1 MFEHHVSANMFAL
14 AKEKARTKIN
24 LSEGGSWAVAAM
36 TLNSRH
42 NNFERIPLT
51 NLQFCWAPEEGI
63 AAIIFDVIG
72 PVRLWKPHTDKN
84 HLRSREIVMISCV
97 FKVKKNFDPTRDELP
112 EPEWFLE
119 YEDGDPIPAKVAF
132 L

>member
-1 MFEHHVSANMFAL
+1 MVTINEEFPLMKRLLLPHVGPQKDGQWGVTAQ
-14 AKEKARTKIN
+14 TIN
-24 LSEGGSWAVAAM
+24 G
-36 TLNSRH
+36 RH

-84 HLRSREIVMISCV
+84 HLRSREIVMILCV
-97 FKVKKNFDPTRDELP
+97 FKVKKNFDPTKDELP